1 MPFSEDNEKII
12 LNNFFEVVELY
23 NANNINTEQTTIIES
38 RIKLL
43 KTIIDLDQTNLN
55 EINKKEKLLWQK
67 ETEKE
72 QEKEMQKEKE
82 ENMQKLHYIL
92 EHNKFKDGEVIW
104 QKWFEGHRTTD
115 YNVNIVFTKQNLVY
129 HTTNMFL
136 SQSLD
141 GKIITQDNTL
151 KFPEYK
157 MFIGEIYNNVNIDN
171 NTQDGGKKTT
181 YKITDTKVQVLH
193 NKKMLTRNVYMKKN
207 TKYCKINNKFILLS
221 KLKKYI

>member
-23 NANNINTEQTTIIES
+23 NANNINTEDTTIIES

-55 EINKKEKLLWQK
+55 EINKKEELLWQK

-72 QEKEMQKEKE
+72 KEKEMQKEKE
-82 ENMQKLHYIL
+82 ENIQKLHYIL
-92 EHNKFKDGEVIW
+92 GHNKFKDGEVIW
-104 QKWFEGHRTTD
+104 QKWFDGHRTVD

-129 HTTNMFL
+129 HTTNKFL
-136 SQSLD
+136 SPSLD
-141 GKIITQDNTL
+141 DKIITQDNTW
-151 KFPEYK
+151 KFPEYN
-157 MFIGEIYNNVNIDN
+157 MFIGEIYNNIDN

-193 NKKMLTRNVYMKKN
+193 NKKMLSRNVYMKKN

-221 KLKKYI
+221 KLKKNI